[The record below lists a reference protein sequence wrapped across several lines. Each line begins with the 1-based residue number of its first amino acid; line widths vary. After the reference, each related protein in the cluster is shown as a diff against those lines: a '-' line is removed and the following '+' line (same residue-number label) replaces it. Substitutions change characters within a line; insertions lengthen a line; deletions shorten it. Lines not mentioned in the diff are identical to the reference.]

1 MLTSSSLCEAAAAA
15 TGPCC
20 AACHTLLM
28 TMYGSRSFF
37 CDVLIITKCLSCCLS
52 PAAAPRSPLLQ
63 LRCAANQRENSET
76 SSSARTRPAAK
87 TLKRKRETGGT
98 CARHRMSHKKK
109 TRRQRTLRKITAHRS
124 TAIVLPALTSA
135 GRKLLVATTATPSD
149 DEAPTSDW
157 RANCAVRQT

>member
-20 AACHTLLM
+20 AACHTLLT
-28 TMYGSRSFF
+28 TMYGSRG
-37 CDVLIITKCLSCCLS
+37 DVLIITKCLSCCLS

-63 LRCAANQRENSET
+63 LRRAANQRENSET

-98 CARHRMSHKKK
+98 CARQKMSHKKK
-109 TRRQRTLRKITAHRS
+109 TRRQKTSRKITAHRS

-157 RANCAVRQT
+157 RANCAMRQT